1 MTMPTTRS
9 KTSKTVTAVAS
20 RDQRP
25 ASRKSG
31 PRKTALRIGAYV
43 RSSSDREFIMSL
55 ARGLSVLLAFSEKW
69 RHLSMAQ
76 VSHRTGISRAA
87 VGRSLHTLCELGY
100 VEMDDS
106 QRYFLRPKV
115 MAFSH
120 AYVSGNPLPAIA
132 QPVLDRLCEDL
143 RQSCSLAIRDGD
155 EIVYLVRGT
164 SSRIMSL
171 QLNVGGRAPLYC
183 SSIGLVLLAHFSES
197 ELAAYLARVKLVRF
211 TENTITSGAALRQAL
226 GTIRRRG
233 YAIADQ
239 HRESRLCTMAVPV
252 IDISGTVLAGVNV
265 IVKSGAVPIRQMEQ
279 QFLPRLR
286 TAAGDLGGL
295 LSA

>member
-1 MTMPTTRS
+1 MP
-9 KTSKTVTAVAS
+9 AV
-20 RDQRP
+20 
-25 ASRKSG
+25 RKKPGNSAREIAGREKHAG
-31 PRKTALRIGAYV
+31 PRLAGAGKSRLRIGTYV
-43 RSSSDREFIMSL
+43 RAADDRDFVMSL

-100 VEMDDS
+100 VAVDES

-120 AYVSGNPLPAIA
+120 AYVSGNPLPALA
-132 QPVLDRLCEDL
+132 QPVLDRLTDDL
-143 RQSCSLAIRDGD
+143 HQSCSLAILDGD

-183 SSIGLVLLAHFSES
+183 SSIGLVLLAHFNEA
-197 ELAAYLARVKLVRF
+197 ELAGYLARVKLVRY
-211 TENTITSGAALRQAL
+211 TENTLADPHALRQAL
-226 GTIRRRG
+226 KGVRRNG

-239 HRESRLCTMAVPV
+239 HREPRLCTMAVPV
-252 IDISGTVLAGVNV
+252 RSKVGAPFVGINV
-265 IVKSGAVPIRQMEQ
+265 IVKSGVVPVQQMASR
-279 QFLPRLR
+279 FLAPLQ
-286 TAAGDLGGL
+286 AAASELERVL
-295 LSA
+295 NA